1 MQALSLAWGILALIG
16 MVVGF
21 IPCFGWINWVNIPFA
36 FAGLIFGIIA
46 HILTRGPSRQNSL
59 VAIILCIL
67 AILLGSKRLVA
78 GFGIFEVHMKR
89 VTRIGGIF
97 FKAQDQ
103 EKL

>member
-21 IPCFGWINWVNIPFA
+21 IPCLGWMNWVNIPFA
-36 FAGLIFGIIA
+36 FAGLIFSIIA
-46 HILTRGPSRQNSL
+46 HIVSRGRNRQNSM

-78 GFGIFEVHMKR
+78 GFGIF
-89 VTRIGGIF
+89 
-97 FKAQDQ
+97 
-103 EKL
+103 

>member
-21 IPCFGWINWVNIPFA
+21 IPCFGWTNWVNIPFA
-36 FAGLIFGIIA
+36 FGGLIFSVIA
-46 HILTRGPSRQNSL
+46 HILTRGPRRQNST

-78 GFGIFEVHMKR
+78 GFGIF
-89 VTRIGGIF
+89 
-97 FKAQDQ
+97 
-103 EKL
+103 